1 MFSIILFDLFEDIRF
16 LLLKKFKFRAVT
28 IFRLNY
34 SYIIIILVLLFYI

>member
-34 SYIIIILVLLFYI
+34 SYIVIFALLFYI

>member
-1 MFSIILFDLFEDIRF
+1 MFSITLFDLFEDIRF

-34 SYIIIILVLLFYI
+34 SYIIIFVLLFYT